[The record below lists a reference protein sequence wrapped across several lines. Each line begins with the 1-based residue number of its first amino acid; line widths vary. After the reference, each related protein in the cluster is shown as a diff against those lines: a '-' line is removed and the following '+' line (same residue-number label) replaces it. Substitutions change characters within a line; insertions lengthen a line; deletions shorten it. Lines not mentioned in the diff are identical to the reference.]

1 MRGGRKHRIVFRL
14 FPTLRFDPNLKH
26 DFCNGRMSLQV
37 MMGNE
42 FHFLF
47 FAMIFLS
54 APPCVLVLAVLG
66 RRSLWSVCTYAEK
79 NRAENALW
87 KKFAPIWAKLK
98 VQESQLEELGKGAA
112 N

>member
-1 MRGGRKHRIVFRL
+1 
-14 FPTLRFDPNLKH
+14 
-26 DFCNGRMSLQV
+26 
-37 MMGNE
+37 MGNE

-98 VQESQLEELGKGAA
+98 VQEKEILLYSALVEIAQGLWLTVQLFLPTRQVLILILYW
-112 N
+112 NYL